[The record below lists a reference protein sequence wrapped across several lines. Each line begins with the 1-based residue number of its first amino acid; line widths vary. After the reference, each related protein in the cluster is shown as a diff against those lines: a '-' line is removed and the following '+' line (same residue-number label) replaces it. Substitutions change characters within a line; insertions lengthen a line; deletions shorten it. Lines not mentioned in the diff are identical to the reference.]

1 MIKEL
6 FLVCAL
12 AAPAS
17 NFKQHMVAKD
27 DWLGQFESL
36 TDFINKVTPDAEI
49 RINSENE
56 RPEGFGWEKLPFT
69 WNDKDVYI
77 RRPEVSDKYTKRSA

>member
-6 FLVCAL
+6 FLICAL

-17 NFKQHMVAKD
+17 NFKQHMVDQD

-36 TDFINKVTPDAEI
+36 TDFIDKVAPNAEI

-56 RPEGFGWEKLPFT
+56 VPEGFGWEKLPFT
-69 WNDKDVYI
+69 WNDKNIYI
-77 RRPEVSDKYTKRSA
+77 KRPEVGDKYVRRSA